1 MEFKDKDKDNRIN
14 YSKRDNF
21 CRVSPLKSKLYYDFR
36 GNRLTCFVFEM
47 KTAAGIRKV
56 TMELY
61 VQYVGRSLNDFC
73 ARFAAK
79 SFAVPA
85 VHPLRY
91 LDVIVSTLVVM
102 LQFKVQYYQSY

>member
-1 MEFKDKDKDNRIN
+1 
-14 YSKRDNF
+14 
-21 CRVSPLKSKLYYDFR
+21 
-36 GNRLTCFVFEM
+36 M

-56 TMELY
+56 TVELY
-61 VQYVGRSLNDFC
+61 VHYVGRCLNDFR

-79 SFAVPA
+79 FFAVPT

-102 LQFKVQYYQSY
+102 LQFKVQYYQSYHTALGDSYLPIAFRLMHVRHRIIRRYDIALGGRQRSTAS